1 MSTEID
7 NYENEISTNYTKKKI
22 DINFSLYLCTI
33 LQSRLKNI
41 KSHIE
46 NDTLETLNLK
56 DELHAVDEYYEE
68 FKEYILTEKKQI
80 IKF

>member
-7 NYENEISTNYTKKKI
+7 DYERSTNDTKKKI

-41 KSHIE
+41 KSHVE
-46 NDTLETLNLK
+46 NGTLQKLNLK
-56 DELHAVDEYYEE
+56 DELYAVDEYYEA
-68 FKEYILTEKKQI
+68 FKECIS
-80 IKF
+80 